1 MRTILLV
8 LQSETFRS
16 VLHDALKDHYKVIAA
31 KDHAEGTAQLD
42 QRPDALLLDLFL
54 PGTDG
59 LNFLKENRAE
69 LPPAILL
76 FATFYNSYI
85 LQAAAD
91 LGVATILLKPCSLCA
106 VQKWLDTQV

>member
-1 MRTILLV
+1 MRTVLLV

-16 VLHDALKDHYKVIAA
+16 VLYDALNDQYKVIVA
-31 KDHAEGTAQLD
+31 KDPAEGTAQLE

-59 LNFLKENRAE
+59 LSFLKENRE
-69 LPPAILL
+69 KLPPAILL
-76 FATFYNSYI
+76 FTTFHNPYV

-91 LGVATILLKPCSLCA
+91 LGITTILLKPCSLTS
-106 VQKWLDTQV
+106 VQNWLDVQP